1 MCVVWYLYS
10 GSSEASL
17 YANFMQ
23 ICPRDDSDLIMAFP
37 LSSRELFQLNGPPRR
52 ILSAVLLPVF
62 LPRVFEANTF
72 KAR

>member
-1 MCVVWYLYS
+1 MWYLYS

-23 ICPRDDSDLIMAFP
+23 ICPRDDSDFIMAFP
-37 LSSRELFQLNGPPRR
+37 LSSRELFQLNGPPR
-52 ILSAVLLPVF
+52 ILSAALLPVF
-62 LPRVFEANTF
+62 LPCVFEANTF